1 MSPVPSVLVL
11 SSNAE
16 RDWKLPRE
24 EAEAERELL
33 VEMEATE
40 IRHRYAM
47 EPKLERSNTWELP
60 WEPCWETELVRLEVE
75 STELLRVQVKP
86 TENPWV
92 LDERATVGEL
102 LVATSCNSNRES
114 AVTVSTN
121 AIRIDAPTSKS
132 TSGKGDMV
140 VRCESTSLKLEGDAV
155 TKPVKI
161 GDDIDKG
168 VACSVRRGC
177 ACRGVQAEQER
188 ETRENAG

>member
-1 MSPVPSVLVL
+1 MLVL
-11 SSNAE
+11 SGNAE

-24 EAEAERELL
+24 VAEAERELL

-40 IRHRYAM
+40 IRHRYAS

-102 LVATSCNSNRES
+102 LVATSCNPNRES

-121 AIRIDAPTSKS
+121 ATRMDARPSKS
-132 TSGKGDMV
+132 TSGKGDMKI
-140 VRCESTSLKLEGDAV
+140 RCEISPFKLEGDAV

-168 VACSVRRGC
+168 VACSGVRRGC
-177 ACRGVQAEQER
+177 ACRGVQAEQEC
-188 ETRENAG
+188 ETREKAG